1 MSRIVRISGIAVI
14 LLCFLGANPEV
25 LSLVAAAQTADSNS
39 SSPPAQSSK
48 PDAQSKD
55 QTQESQKDILK
66 KEQSQRMLGVVPQ
79 FSVTNRRNAPPL
91 TKGEKFKL
99 FAKSSTDPFIFVAV
113 GFQAGLTQATDG
125 FEQYGQGAAGYGKR
139 YGATLADNTSSNFF
153 SNFAYPVLFK
163 EDPRYFR
170 LGEGSFRHRLVYALE
185 QEFVCHTDKGGRSFN
200 FSNVL
205 GAFTAGGISNLYYPP
220 EDRGAGLTL
229 SRSAI
234 ALAYGSAGGVISEF
248 WLDIDKKL
256 FHKNSKTDSAAPQD

>member
-1 MSRIVRISGIAVI
+1 MVKKTFLLLLLAACAFMSAPVS
-14 LLCFLGANPEV
+14 
-25 LSLVAAAQTADSNS
+25 AQTTT
-39 SSPPAQSSK
+39 SSPQSTTAGK
-48 PDAQSKD
+48 
-55 QTQESQKDILK
+55 QTEKQMEKQ
-66 KEQSQRMLGVVPQ
+66 EQSQRMLGVVPQ
-79 FSVTNRRNAPPL
+79 FSVTSRQDAPPL
-91 TKGEKFKL
+91 SPSEKFKL

-125 FEQYGQGAAGYGKR
+125 FESYGQGAAGYGKR

-170 LGEGSFRHRLVYALE
+170 LGEGTFRHRLFYALS
-185 QEFVCHTDKGGRSFN
+185 QEFVCHTDSGGRSFS

-220 EDRGAGLTL
+220 EDRGASLTM

-234 ALAYGSAGGVISEF
+234 ALAYGSAGGLVSEF
-248 WLDIDKKL
+248 WIDIDKKL
-256 FHKNSKTDSAAPQD
+256 FHKKDANQNAPAPTP